1 MSIAKEFRDF
11 INRGSVVDLAV
22 GVIIGAAFG
31 KIVAS
36 FVGDVLMPPIGY
48 LLGGIDFSNI
58 AITLKSAMGGDP
70 KTAVVIKIGAF
81 INTVIDFLIVAFVI
95 FLAIRVINR
104 LHRPRTPEVTT
115 KECPYCYST
124 IPLKATRCPYCTS
137 ELKGALG

>member
-58 AITLKSAMGGDP
+58 AITLKQATGGDP
-70 KTAVVIKIGAF
+70 KTAVVVKIGAF
-81 INTVIDFLIVAFVI
+81 INTVIDFLIVAFCI
-95 FLAIRVINR
+95 FLVIKGFNHLRKKEEAKPTAPAGPTEDQKLLGEIRDI
-104 LHRPRTPEVTT
+104 
-115 KECPYCYST
+115 
-124 IPLKATRCPYCTS
+124 LKA
-137 ELKGALG
+137 K

>member
-36 FVGDVLMPPIGY
+36 FVGDVLMPPIGM

-58 AITLKSAMGGDP
+58 AITLKSAVGGDP

-81 INTVIDFLIVAFVI
+81 INNIIDFLIVAAAI
-95 FLAIRVINR
+95 FLVVKGFNQLRKKEVAKPTEPPGPTEDQKLLTEIRDI
-104 LHRPRTPEVTT
+104 
-115 KECPYCYST
+115 
-124 IPLKATRCPYCTS
+124 LKA
-137 ELKGALG
+137 K